1 MQERLGAAPRPSS
14 QPVPGAAPRSDGS
27 RVDKRQAWIQRNA
40 DQARRALARCEVR
53 AELAA
58 LLGVDGSAQQRAHRL
73 EAARRE
79 LEKLELRWRA
89 EGWEP

>member
-1 MQERLGAAPRPSS
+1 
-14 QPVPGAAPRSDGS
+14 
-27 RVDKRQAWIQRNA
+27 VDKRQAWLQRNA
-40 DQARRALARCEVR
+40 DQARQALARREVR
-53 AELAA
+53 ADLAM
-58 LLGVDGSAQQRAHRL
+58 LLGVDGSVQQRARRL

>member
-1 MQERLGAAPRPSS
+1 MQERPGAAPRPSS

-40 DQARRALARCEVR
+40 EQARQALADREVR
-53 AELAA
+53 NELAV
-58 LLGVDGSAQQRAHRL
+58 LLGVDGSAQRRAHRL

-79 LEKLELRWRA
+79 LKKLELRWRA

>member
-1 MQERLGAAPRPSS
+1 
-14 QPVPGAAPRSDGS
+14 
-27 RVDKRQAWIQRNA
+27 VDKRQAWIQRNA

-53 AELAA
+53 TELAA
-58 LLGVDGSAQQRAHRL
+58 LLGVDGSAQRRAHQL

>member
-1 MQERLGAAPRPSS
+1 
-14 QPVPGAAPRSDGS
+14 
-27 RVDKRQAWIQRNA
+27 VDKRQAWIQHNA
-40 DQARRALARCEVR
+40 DQARRALARREVR
-53 AELAA
+53 AELAV
-58 LLGVDGSAQQRAHRL
+58 LLGVDGSAQRQAHRL

>member
-1 MQERLGAAPRPSS
+1 
-14 QPVPGAAPRSDGS
+14 
-27 RVDKRQAWIQRNA
+27 VDKRESWIQRNA

-58 LLGVDGSAQQRAHRL
+58 LLGVDGSGQRRSRRL

-79 LEKLELRWRA
+79 LEKLELRWRV

>member
-1 MQERLGAAPRPSS
+1 VAPGVE
-14 QPVPGAAPRSDGS
+14 QPAGPGAAPPSDGS

-58 LLGVDGSAQQRAHRL
+58 LLGVDGSAQRRAQRL
-73 EAARRE
+73 DEARRE
-79 LEKLELRWRA
+79 LETLELRWRA

>member
-1 MQERLGAAPRPSS
+1 
-14 QPVPGAAPRSDGS
+14 
-27 RVDKRQAWIQRNA
+27 VDKLQAWIQRNA
-40 DQARRALARCEVR
+40 DQARRALVRCDVR
-53 AELAA
+53 AELAV
-58 LLGVDGSAQQRAHRL
+58 LLGVDGSAQRRMRRL